1 MQPWRYGNG
10 APGHDIQQSLLQ
22 KGTDDITMR
31 ASIDLPTQPAIPYDV
46 EILANPDQQKLRE
59 LALEHT
65 PFCTKTALG
74 NINKVARNKARMAK
88 FTYIIDRKGD
98 ASAFSHNTIEPSQA
112 EALIA
117 KQTEYIKE
125 KGKLLCV
132 EGYVGVGPRAIPVQW
147 LYTLEAANIAGMQQI
162 LSFPREAVETPE
174 QLAQPFKP
182 AFRLVYT
189 PDHRPDMPGGQAI
202 VADLDNYVTHIMGP
216 DYFGESKKGA
226 LRMSAA
232 LIYRN
237 GGLLMHSGA
246 KAVHTKDDGA
256 LTMSI
261 LGLSGTGKTTTTFSK
276 QGEMVEPIQDDM
288 IAIWNSGE
296 ISITENGCFAKTE
309 GLKEANEPV
318 IYRGTV
324 HETAWLENVY
334 VDGEGQPDFFKSEL
348 SADDVKRLRE
358 VLIGTGAPAENV
370 DKYISGE
377 VTAADVVEAG
387 IPKDGWDF
395 VMWSQNGRSI
405 IPMSAIENAAD
416 LHDVPNMRSLGILN
430 RDEGSDAATPG
441 IVRFTDP
448 HQAAAYF
455 MLGETSKT
463 SAAGKDRGRTRS
475 PFTQPFFP
483 LAHSLQAKRFSELAS
498 SFGETTMWLMN
509 TGYIGGSTKE
519 VEAGDAHKVKIRH
532 SSAML
537 EALIGGAIK
546 WTKDP
551 DFGYEVVDVEAPE
564 NQALVEKVPV
574 DILQPRRYFEAKG
587 RMDEYNT
594 WVSQMKEE
602 RAAFLRKHDVDE
614 AIVGAIAI
622 S

>member
-1 MQPWRYGNG
+1 
-10 APGHDIQQSLLQ
+10 
-22 KGTDDITMR
+22 MR
-31 ASIDLPTQPAIPYDV
+31 ASIDLPTQPAIPFDV
-46 EILANPDQQKLRE
+46 EILANPQQQQLRE
-59 LALEHT
+59 LALEHAAD
-65 PFCTKTALG
+65 CSKTALG
-74 NINKVARNKARMAK
+74 NINKVARNKSRMAK
-88 FTYIIDRKGD
+88 FTYIIDRNSD
-98 ASAFSHNTIEPSQA
+98 ASAFSHSTIEPSKA

-117 KQTEYIKE
+117 KQAEYIKD
-125 KGKLLCV
+125 KGRLI
-132 EGYVGVGPRAIPVQW
+132 EIDAYVGVGPRAIPVQW
-147 LYTLEAANIAGMQQI
+147 LYTLEAANIAGMQQV
-162 LSFPREAVETPE
+162 LSFPRSEVETPE

-189 PDHRPDMPGGQAI
+189 PDHHPQMPGGQAI
-202 VADLDNYVTHIMGP
+202 IVDLDNYVTYIMGP

-232 LIYRN
+232 LIYRS

-246 KAVHTKDDGA
+246 KAVHTKGGGA

-288 IAIWNSGE
+288 IAIWENGE

-309 GLKEANEPV
+309 GLKEENEPV
-318 IYRGTV
+318 IYRGTM
-324 HETAWLENVY
+324 HESAWLENVY
-334 VDGEGQPDFFKSEL
+334 IDEHGHPDFFKTEL
-348 SADDVKRLRE
+348 SAADVKRLRE
-358 VLIGTGAPAENV
+358 VLIATGAPEANV
-370 DKYISGE
+370 DQYIAGE
-377 VTAADVVEAG
+377 ITAADVVEDG

-416 LHDVPNMRSLGILN
+416 LHNVPNMQSLGILN
-430 RDEGSDAATPG
+430 RDEGPDAATPG

-483 LAHSLQAKRFSELAS
+483 LSHSLQAERFSELAS

-509 TGYIGGSTKE
+509 TGYIGGSVKE
-519 VEAGDAHKVKIRH
+519 VEAGEAHKVKIRH

-537 EALIGGAIK
+537 EALIGGNIT

-551 DFGYEVVDVEAPE
+551 DFGYEVVDVDAPQ
-564 NQALVEKVPV
+564 NKDLVAKVPV
-574 DILQPRRYFEAKG
+574 ELLQPRRFFEAKG
-587 RMDEYNT
+587 RMDEYES
-594 WVSQMKEE
+594 WVSQMKTE
-602 RAAFLRKHDVDE
+602 RKAFLREHDVDD
-614 AIVGAIAI
+614 AIVNAVSLA
-622 S
+622 

>member
-1 MQPWRYGNG
+1 M
-10 APGHDIQQSLLQ
+10 S
-22 KGTDDITMR
+22 
-31 ASIDLPTQPAIPYDV
+31 ASIDLPTQPAIPFDV
-46 EILANPDQQKLRE
+46 EILANPPQQQLRE

-88 FTYIIDRKGD
+88 FTYIIDRAND
-98 ASAFSHNTIEPSQA
+98 ASVFSHNTIKPADA

-117 KQTEYIKE
+117 KQTEYIKG
-125 KGKLLCV
+125 KGKLICV
-132 EGYVGVGPRAIPVQW
+132 EGYVGLGPMAIPVQW
-147 LYTLEAANIAGMQQI
+147 LYTIEGANIAGMQQV

-174 QLAQPFKP
+174 QLAKPFKP

-189 PDHRPDMPGGQAI
+189 PDHRPDMDGGQAI
-202 VADLDNYVTHIMGP
+202 VADLDNYVTYIMGP

-288 IAIWNSGE
+288 IAIWNGGQ

-309 GLKEANEPV
+309 GLKEENEPV

-324 HETAWLENVY
+324 NETAWLENVY
-334 VDGEGQPDFFKSEL
+334 VDGEGNPDFFKGEL
-348 SADDVKRLRE
+348 GAEDVKRMRD
-358 VLIGTGAPAENV
+358 VLLGTGAPEANV
-370 DKYISGE
+370 DKFISGE
-377 VTAADVVEAG
+377 VTAADVVDNG

-416 LHDVPNMRSLGILN
+416 LNNVPTMRSLGILN

-441 IVRFTDP
+441 IVRFTNP
-448 HQAAAYF
+448 QQAAAYF

-483 LAHSLQAKRFSELAS
+483 LAHSLQAKRFSELAG

-509 TGYIGGSTKE
+509 TGYVGGSVKE
-519 VEAGDAHKVKIRH
+519 VADGEAHKVKIRH

-546 WTKDP
+546 WTRDP
-551 DFGYEVVDVEAPE
+551 DFGYEVVDVEAAE
-564 NQALVEKVPV
+564 NKALVEKVPV
-574 DILQPRRYFEAKG
+574 EILQPRRFFESKG
-587 RMDEYNT
+587 RMDEYNG
-594 WVSQMKEE
+594 WVSQMKTE
-602 RAAFLRKHDVDE
+602 RQAFLRKHDVEDT
-614 AIVGAIAI
+614 IVNAVAL

>member
-1 MQPWRYGNG
+1 M
-10 APGHDIQQSLLQ
+10 S
-22 KGTDDITMR
+22 
-31 ASIDLPTQPAIPYDV
+31 ASIDLPTQPAIPFDV
-46 EILANPDQQKLRE
+46 EILANPEQKQLRE

-98 ASAFSHNTIEPSQA
+98 ASAYSHNTIEPAKA
-112 EALIA
+112 EALIE
-117 KQTEYIKE
+117 KQTEYIKS
-125 KGKLLCV
+125 KGKLIRIDA
-132 EGYVGVGPRAIPVQW
+132 YVGVGPRALPVQW
-147 LYTLEAANIAGMQQI
+147 LYTLEAANIAGMQQV
-162 LSFPREAVETPE
+162 LSFPRSAVETPE
-174 QLAQPFKP
+174 KQAEEFQP

-189 PDHRPDMPGGQAI
+189 PDHHPDMPGGQAI
-202 VADLDNYVTHIMGP
+202 IVDLDNYVTYIMGP

-246 KAVHTKDDGA
+246 KAVHTKDGGA

-288 IAIWNSGE
+288 IAIWNNGE

-324 HETAWLENVY
+324 HETAWLENVHI
-334 VDGEGQPDFFKSEL
+334 DDAGQPDFFKAVL
-348 SADDVKRLRE
+348 SADDVKRLRD
-358 VLIGTGAPAENV
+358 VLIGTGAPEANV

-377 VTAADVVEAG
+377 VTSADVVEGG
-387 IPKDGWDF
+387 IPQDGWDF
-395 VMWSQNGRSI
+395 VVWSQNGRSI

-416 LHDVPNMRSLGILN
+416 LHNVPNMHSLGILN

-441 IVRFTDP
+441 IVRFSDP

-483 LAHSLQAKRFSELAS
+483 LSHSLQAKRFSELAR

-519 VEAGDAHKVKIRH
+519 VEAGEAHKVKIRH

-537 EALIGGAIK
+537 EALIGGKIV

-551 DFGYEVVDVEAPE
+551 DFGYEVVDVDAPE
-564 NQALVEKVPV
+564 NQELVSKVPV
-574 DILQPRRYFEAKG
+574 ELLQPRRFFEAKG
-587 RMDEYNT
+587 RMDEYET
-594 WVSQMKEE
+594 WVTQMKSE
-602 RAAFLRKHDVDE
+602 REAFLRKHDVED
-614 AIVGAIAI
+614 AIVSAI
-622 S
+622 SLS

>member
-1 MQPWRYGNG
+1 M
-10 APGHDIQQSLLQ
+10 S
-22 KGTDDITMR
+22 
-31 ASIDLPTQPAIPYDV
+31 ASIELPTQPAIPYDV
-46 EILANPDQQKLRE
+46 EILANPEQQQLRE

-98 ASAFSHNTIEPSQA
+98 ASQYSHATIEPAKAQL
-112 EALIA
+112 LIA
-117 KQTEYIKE
+117 EQTKYIAD
-125 KGKLLCV
+125 KGKLICV
-132 EGYVGVGPRAIPVQW
+132 EGYVGLGPMAIPVQW
-147 LYTLEAANIAGMQQI
+147 LYTIEAANIAGMQQV
-162 LSFPREAVETPE
+162 LSFPRDAVETPE

-182 AFRLVYT
+182 ALRLVYT

-288 IAIWNSGE
+288 IAIWKGGQ

-309 GLKEANEPV
+309 GLKEENEPV

-348 SADDVKRLRE
+348 AATDVQRMRD
-358 VLIGTGAPAENV
+358 VLIGTGAPAANV
-370 DKYISGE
+370 DKFISGE
-377 VTAADVVEAG
+377 VVAADVVHNG
-387 IPKDGWDF
+387 IPEDGWDF

-416 LHDVPNMRSLGILN
+416 LDDVPTMRSLGILN

-448 HQAAAYF
+448 RQAAAYF

-483 LAHSLQAKRFSELAS
+483 LAHSLQAKRFSELAT

-509 TGYIGGSTKE
+509 TGYVGGSTQE
-519 VEAGDAHKVKIRH
+519 VDAGEAHKVKIRH

-546 WTKDP
+546 WTRDP

-564 NQALVEKVPV
+564 NAALVAKVPV
-574 DILQPRRYFEAKG
+574 EILQPRRFFTAKG
-587 RMDEYNT
+587 RLSEYDG
-594 WVSQMKEE
+594 WVSQMKSE
-602 RAAFLRKHDVDE
+602 RQAFLRKHDVEDS
-614 AIVGAIAI
+614 IVNAVAL

>member
-1 MQPWRYGNG
+1 M
-10 APGHDIQQSLLQ
+10 S
-22 KGTDDITMR
+22 
-31 ASIDLPTQPAIPYDV
+31 ASIDLPTQPAIPFDV
-46 EILANPDQQKLRE
+46 EILANPDQHELRE

-65 PFCTKTALG
+65 PFCFKTALG

-98 ASAFSHNTIEPSQA
+98 ASAYSHSTIEPTAA
-112 EALIA
+112 ETLIA
-117 KQTEYIKE
+117 AQTEYIKGQ
-125 KGKLLCV
+125 GKLICI
-132 EGYVGVGPRAIPVQW
+132 EGYVGVGPCAIPVQW
-147 LYTLEAANIAGMQQI
+147 LYTLEAANIAGMQQV

-174 QLAQPFKP
+174 QLAKPFEP
-182 AFRLVYT
+182 ALRLVYT

-246 KAVHTKDDGA
+246 KAVHTKGDGA

-288 IAIWNSGE
+288 IAIWKGGE

-309 GLKEANEPV
+309 GLKEENEPV

-334 VDGEGQPDFFKSEL
+334 VDDSGQPDFFKAEL
-348 SADDVKRLRE
+348 SAPDVKRLRE
-358 VLIGTGAPAENV
+358 VLLGTGAPKANV
-370 DKYISGE
+370 DAFIAGE
-377 VTAADVVEAG
+377 VTAADVVEDG

-405 IPMSAIENAAD
+405 IPMSAIENSAD
-416 LHDVPNMRSLGILN
+416 LHDVPTMRSLGILN
-430 RDEGSDAATPG
+430 RDEGDDAATPG

-448 HQAAAYF
+448 KQAAAYF

-483 LAHSLQAKRFSELAS
+483 LAHSLQAKRFSELAG

-509 TGYIGGSTKE
+509 TGYIGGSTPE
-519 VEAGDAHKVKIRH
+519 VEAGKAHKVKIRH

-537 EALIGGAIK
+537 EALISGTIK

-564 NQALVEKVPV
+564 NRDLLDKVPV
-574 DILQPRRYFEAKG
+574 DILQPRRFFEAEG
-587 RMDEYNT
+587 RMEEYEA
-594 WVSQMKEE
+594 WVAAMKSE
-602 RAAFLRKHDVDE
+602 RQAFLREHDVDE
-614 AIVGAIAI
+614 AIVGSVALA
-622 S
+622 

>member
-1 MQPWRYGNG
+1 
-10 APGHDIQQSLLQ
+10 
-22 KGTDDITMR
+22 MR
-31 ASIDLPTQPAIPYDV
+31 AIELPTQPAIPFDV
-46 EILANPDQQKLRE
+46 EILANPNQQQLRE

-65 PFCTKTALG
+65 PFCKKTALG

-98 ASAFSHNTIEPSQA
+98 GAAYSHNTIEPSKA

-117 KQTEYIKE
+117 KQAEYIKE
-125 KGKLLCV
+125 KGKLIRIDA
-132 EGYVGVGPRAIPVQW
+132 YVGVGPRAIPVQW
-147 LYTLEAANIAGMQQI
+147 LYSVEAANIAGMQQI

-189 PDHRPDMPGGQAI
+189 PDHKPDMPGGQAI
-202 VADLDNYVTHIMGP
+202 VVDLDNYVTHIMGP

-232 LIYRN
+232 LIYKN

-246 KAVHTKDDGA
+246 KAVHTKDGGA

-288 IAIWNSGE
+288 IAIWNGGE

-309 GLKEANEPV
+309 GLKEENEPV
-318 IYRGTV
+318 IYRGTT

-334 VDGEGQPDFFKSEL
+334 IDDAGQPDFFKGEL
-348 SADDVKRLRE
+348 SAEDVKRLRD
-358 VLIGTGAPAENV
+358 VLIGTGAPEANV
-370 DKYISGE
+370 DKFIAGE
-377 VTAADVVEAG
+377 VTAEQVVNDG
-387 IPKDGWDF
+387 IPDDGWDF
-395 VMWSQNGRSI
+395 VMWTGNGRSI

-416 LHDVPNMRSLGILN
+416 LHNVPDMHSLGILN
-430 RDEGSDAATPG
+430 RDEGNDAATPG
-441 IVRFTDP
+441 IVRFSDP

-483 LAHSLQAKRFSELAS
+483 LAHSLQAKRFSQLAA

-509 TGYIGGSTKE
+509 TGYVGGSTKE

-564 NQALVEKVPV
+564 NKELVEKVPV
-574 DILQPRRYFEAKG
+574 DILQPRRFFEAKG
-587 RMDEYNT
+587 RMDEYNA
-594 WVSQMKEE
+594 WVAQMKEE

-614 AIVGAIAI
+614 EIVGAIAI

>member
-1 MQPWRYGNG
+1 M
-10 APGHDIQQSLLQ
+10 S
-22 KGTDDITMR
+22 
-31 ASIDLPTQPAIPYDV
+31 ASIDLPTQPAIPFDV
-46 EILANPDQQKLRE
+46 EILANPDQAALRD

-88 FTYIIDRKGD
+88 FTYVIDRKGD
-98 ASAFSHNTIEPSQA
+98 SSQFSHNTIEPTQA

-117 KQTEYIKE
+117 KQAEYVKA
-125 KGKLLCV
+125 KGKLICI
-132 EGYVGVGPRAIPVQW
+132 EGYVGVGPNAIPVPW
-147 LYTLEAANIAGMQQI
+147 LYTIEAANIAGMQQV
-162 LSFPREAVETPE
+162 LSFPRSAVETPE

-182 AFRLVYT
+182 ALRLVYT

-202 VADLDNYVTHIMGP
+202 VADLDNYVTYIMGP

-246 KAVHTKDDGA
+246 KAVHTKSGDS

-276 QGEMVEPIQDDM
+276 QGESVEPIQDDM
-288 IAIWNSGE
+288 IAIWNGGE

-309 GLKEANEPV
+309 GLKEENEPV

-348 SADDVKRLRE
+348 AAADVARLRD

-370 DKYISGE
+370 DKFISGE
-377 VTAADVVEAG
+377 MKATDVVDNG
-387 IPKDGWDF
+387 IPADGWDF

-416 LHDVPNMRSLGILN
+416 LHNVPTMRSLGILN

-448 HQAAAYF
+448 NQAAAYF

-483 LAHSLQAKRFSELAS
+483 LPHSLQAKRFSELAG
-498 SFGETTMWLMN
+498 SFGTTTMWLMN
-509 TGYIGGSTKE
+509 TGYIGGSNKE
-519 VEAGDAHKVKIRH
+519 VAAGEAHKVKIRH

-537 EALIGGAIK
+537 EALIAGDIK

-564 NQALVEKVPV
+564 NKDLVDKVPV
-574 DILQPRRYFEAKG
+574 EILQPRRYFETKG
-587 RMDEYNT
+587 RMDEYNG
-594 WVSQMKEE
+594 WVSQMKTE
-602 RAAFLRKHDVDE
+602 RQAFLREHEVDE
-614 AIVGAIAI
+614 NIIGSVSLG
-622 S
+622 